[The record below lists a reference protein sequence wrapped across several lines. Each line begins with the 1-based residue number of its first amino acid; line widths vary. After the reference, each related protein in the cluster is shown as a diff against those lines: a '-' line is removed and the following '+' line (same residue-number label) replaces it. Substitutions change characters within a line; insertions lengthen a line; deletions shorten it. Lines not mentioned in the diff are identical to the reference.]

1 MQMSVKLFKIE
12 ILRFSE
18 CFSDILG
25 AIRTGYSWPT
35 VRGKSFG

>member
-12 ILRFSE
+12 ILRFAE
-18 CFSDILG
+18 YFGDIFG

-35 VRGKSFG
+35 VRGRSFG